1 MQFNSIRVI
10 YVYCKWEYDFTI
22 LKLFSHISIFYS
34 NFAEKIYFKM
44 YPFYF

>member
-1 MQFNSIRVI
+1 MISQFKNFFYLIR
-10 YVYCKWEYDFTI
+10 
-22 LKLFSHISIFYS
+22 IFYYF